1 MLNTPFCKKKKKNQ
15 HTNEEIMKTTYLQF
29 ESNAHKCTQLTPA
42 GHSAT
47 STGTLQSSM
56 VGSQNA
62 CKTTTKVLG
71 HNSEQ
76 TCNQSLSW
84 PSSSPCWNRHLQTS
98 YTWGWTAGSRW
109 VLCVYRLITPPSYH
123 SLRSTHG
130 SFHPQSLKDR
140 EILFEAFLKNTKNFL
155 KNLKIQRKMTWNHVT
170 SMIKISFST
179 NNRQF
184 FLPIITNWESGVND
198 ASNVTPL
205 LLL

>member
-1 MLNTPFCKKKKKNQ
+1 
-15 HTNEEIMKTTYLQF
+15 MKTTYLQF

-47 STGTLQSSM
+47 STGNLQSSI

-62 CKTTTKVLG
+62 CETTTNVLS

-76 TCNQSLSW
+76 TWNQSLSW

-140 EILFEAFLKNTKNFL
+140 EILETFLKNAKKFL
-155 KNLKIQRKMTWNHVT
+155 KIKKMTVKSCNFYD
-170 SMIKISFST
+170 FST
-179 NNRQF
+179 NNRDNSSYQ
-184 FLPIITNWESGVND
+184 S
-198 ASNVTPL
+198 
-205 LLL
+205 